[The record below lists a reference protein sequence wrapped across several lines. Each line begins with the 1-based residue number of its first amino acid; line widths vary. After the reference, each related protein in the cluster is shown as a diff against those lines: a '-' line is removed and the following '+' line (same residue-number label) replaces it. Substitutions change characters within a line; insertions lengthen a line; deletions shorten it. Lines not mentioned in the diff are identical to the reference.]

1 MTKILHSTLKT
12 IGFLGKTPESAV
24 WLRTA
29 ALVFVLIAAGCS
41 NLEQAAPE
49 SDEIRDPINAD
60 YNKRNT
66 IFGKG
71 GGVSLFGEDGAAQG
85 GGSGLGVNSFLWR
98 ASLDTISFMPV
109 SSADPFGGVII
120 TDWQASEKS
129 PNERFKLNV
138 YILGRTLRADGV
150 RVSVFRQQKNAD
162 GTWRDAAVPEGTAQK
177 IEDSILT
184 KARQM
189 RYATLRKKQ

>member
-1 MTKILHSTLKT
+1 MTKCKNTAGIKR
-12 IGFLGKTPESAV
+12 TPDNKWN
-24 WLRTA
+24 WLRGLSLVIVLVVSGCA
-29 ALVFVLIAAGCS
+29 AEEADIVV
-41 NLEQAAPE
+41 
-49 SDEIRDPINAD
+49 DEIRDPINAD
-60 YNKRNT
+60 YEKRNT

-71 GGVSLFGEDGAAQG
+71 GVSLFGEDKKQQG
-85 GGSGLGVNSFLWR
+85 GGGLGVNSFLWR

-150 RVSVFRQQKNAD
+150 RVSVFRQQKNPD
-162 GTWRDAAVPEGTAQK
+162 GTWRDMTVPEGTAQK

-189 RYATLRKKQ
+189 RYAALESK